1 MKELN
6 VEESQGNTARSSRER
21 KRGHMTLLNDL
32 GVNVARKFE
41 RTGMMDGRK
50 YKRGGG
56 GGVK

>member
-1 MKELN
+1 
-6 VEESQGNTARSSRER
+6 
-21 KRGHMTLLNDL
+21 MTPLNDL

-56 GGVK
+56 EG